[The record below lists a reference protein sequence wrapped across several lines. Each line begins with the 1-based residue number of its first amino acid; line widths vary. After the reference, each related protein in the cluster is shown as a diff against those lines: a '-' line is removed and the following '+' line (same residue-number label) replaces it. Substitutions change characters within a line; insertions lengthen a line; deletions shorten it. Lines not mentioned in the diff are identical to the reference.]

1 MPTLRIRIPVSMR
14 ESDFIRQIEQILE
27 VGPATVTRSSVLTEL
42 PGWSSLKFLGILA
55 FADEE
60 LGVTLSPR
68 RITSATTVAE
78 LMAMSG
84 DKVSSD

>member
-1 MPTLRIRIPVSMR
+1 MR
-14 ESDFIRQIEQILE
+14 ESDFVRQIEQILE
-27 VGPATVTRSSVLTEL
+27 LEVAGIVTRSSVLTQL

-68 RITSATTVAE
+68 RITSATTVADLINMLGE
-78 LMAMSG
+78 
-84 DKVSSD
+84 KVSAD